1 MNIFLGISPIGD
13 ESSLSDACKAIVAQA
28 RRKGLADNWSLAEL
42 GADEDD
48 LCWLMDWSRALREPL
63 IRRWLESSAHRAAFG
78 SVLLLFAAEY
88 TRRSLPRDG
97 DWDVPAVCCF
107 APATRARLFD
117 GEEPSAAHQQA
128 MVEAAGRL
136 KLRRT
141 ANGAATDLRVLLPL
155 QTGLTEVDAC
165 RHLPQWLAGAELP
178 FALRSLLDPQT
189 GSSSFRAFRQS
200 CRGFQQRQL
209 SEQELRRELS
219 GSPWCLPQWIEPML
233 YALRAAQPAMPV
245 VTPITANTPHQ
256 ASQDIFAAVD
266 LDETRPLLPAMSAA
280 IRAVNASADTRQI
293 GREPWSLAELQP
305 SDYDF
310 IWLRVWLK
318 RLDAATLHECAT
330 NDASFDTTAGRVKWN
345 EALGLLLL
353 FWLSETARRKTVEGE
368 LWPCVAT
375 GHFEPTVSSEA
386 ETQNLLFTQGQP
398 SGLLR
403 DLLRAAVN
411 RFSLRH
417 TLDQPGTQR
426 WVNTV
431 FLQFGFTHRGFRQR
445 LPDWLDEQAPQ
456 TVEALRQGSKSF
468 RQLWQDL
475 QTLRFKSLSPE
486 QARPKLENSPWLL
499 PEWIEDAI
507 TLATASAVVLS
518 EDTPPPDTFITQP
531 MLRWHDGGAPHF
543 TCRIAAHLSA
553 LNVQEAF
560 YDVWIG
566 GRLAERLLQQANGSY
581 TPVQSQT
588 VVFPFDQPTI
598 TASLVNPEG
607 ETVASCDL
615 ECWPPDEDV
624 ALYRMPSG
632 ERLPD
637 AYTANLS
644 ANANYALLT
653 TADLTVEPQPNE
665 WQLADSQQAR
675 LYRLP
680 AGNWPTHIRALLNG
694 ELLWTPNLQ
703 QTAKLPVW
711 INQIGV
717 FPSEDRAIVW
727 GKEFRIKIIHP
738 PEVTVR
744 YARCRGRALEIT
756 PDSGATTIAGP
767 LVVTPES
774 DASKLDIRLGLQ
786 KNGQRC
792 SIQRPVKLKVV
803 GAAHLTA
810 EGWQSLHKHSRFTV
824 EQAKRDLFKLVVP
837 ANWGTQALNLNQL
850 FLFEGD
856 GVSHRTPRRIG
867 ALGELHGWGAPLHV
881 RQMFNFSAASRSLW
895 VAGSVV
901 NTGVIEDAICES
913 LPNGTA
919 RLIRLRLHRRI
930 EPDNQYGVFWWDA
943 GGRLIRLTPKTSDT
957 AEDAWWWVCDL
968 PDDCTEPLAVAVAFA
983 GARQGAWWPER
994 RWAQALPELTAQN
1007 AGQTA
1012 ALIRWFHLPLL
1023 EQGALAVVRPLL
1035 HQHAVAFLRAW
1046 LLDEALPNGLE
1057 TPPRDEA
1064 WLAALRTLL
1073 REWQPDPE
1081 SARHTLLALTKTDSD
1096 EELSDYLIDAAKRL
1110 VSVDPLLLAKA
1121 LRVWRHPQR
1130 RTLLEQLRQHF
1141 AGGRNI
1147 THAKQSL
1154 LAAAAA
1160 DLNLAQPFITQG
1172 ILARAATT
1180 LTQPNLELVHENNL
1194 ALAVRHTSL
1203 RRLLTLHLLENL

>member
-1 MNIFLGISPIGD
+1 MNIFLGISPTGD
-13 ESSLSDACKAIVAQA
+13 ESSLSGACKAIVAQA
-28 RRKGLADNWSLAEL
+28 RRTGLSDNWSLAEL
-42 GADEDD
+42 GADEED
-48 LCWLMDWSRALREPL
+48 LCWLMDWGRALREPL
-63 IRRWLESSAHRAAFG
+63 VRRWLESPAHRAAFG
-78 SVLLLFAAEY
+78 SLLLLFAAEY
-88 TRRSLPRDG
+88 TRRNLPRDG
-97 DWDVPAVCCF
+97 EWDVPAACCF
-107 APATRARLFD
+107 ASETRARLFD
-117 GEEPSAAHQQA
+117 GEKPSAAHQQS
-128 MVEAAGRL
+128 MLEAAGRL

-141 ANGAATDLRVLLPL
+141 ATDLHALLLL
-155 QTGLTEVDAC
+155 QIGLTEVGAC
-165 RHLPQWLAGAELP
+165 RHLPQWLTGAEPPL
-178 FALRSLLDPQT
+178 ALLSLLDAHT
-189 GSSSFRAFRQS
+189 GSRSFRAFWQS
-200 CRGFQQRQL
+200 CRGFQQKRF

-219 GSPWCLPQWIEPML
+219 RSPWCLPQWIEPML
-233 YALRAAQPAMPV
+233 SALCAAQAAMPV
-245 VTPITANTPHQ
+245 VTPASANALHR
-256 ASQDIFAAVD
+256 ASQDIFTFVD
-266 LDETRPLLPAMSAA
+266 LDETQPLLPAMGEA
-280 IRAVNASADTRQI
+280 IRAINARADARQL
-293 GREPWSLAELQP
+293 GRERWSLAELQP

-318 RLDAATLHECAT
+318 RLDAATLQNCAT
-330 NDASFDTTAGRVKWN
+330 HDAYFDTAAGKVKWK

-368 LWPCVAT
+368 LWPCVAP

-386 ETQNLLFTQGQP
+386 ETQSLLFTQGQP

-417 TLDQPGTQR
+417 TLDQSGTQR

-456 TVEALRQGSKSF
+456 TVEALRQGSESF
-468 RQLWQDL
+468 QRLWRDL
-475 QTLRFKSLSPE
+475 QAIRLKSLAPE
-486 QARPKLENSPWLL
+486 QALPKLENNPWLL
-499 PEWIEDAI
+499 PEWVGDAMR
-507 TLATASAVVLS
+507 LASASAIALS
-518 EDTPPPDTFITQP
+518 EDAPPPDSFITQP
-531 MLRWHDGGAPHF
+531 VLRWPEGGDPHF
-543 TCRIAAHLSA
+543 ICRLAVNLSP
-553 LNVQEAF
+553 LNLNEQC
-560 YDVWIG
+560 YDLWIG
-566 GRLAERLLQQANGSY
+566 GRMVKRLQRQPNGSY
-581 TPVQSQT
+581 SAGQSLT
-588 VVFPFDQPTI
+588 VVLPFDQPTI
-598 TASLVNPEG
+598 TASLVNSQS

-637 AYTANLS
+637 AYAANLS

-653 TADLTVEPQPNE
+653 AADLTVEPQPNE
-665 WQLADSQQAR
+665 WQLADSQQSR

-680 AGNWPTHIRALLNG
+680 AGNWPTHIRVLLNG

-703 QTAKLPVW
+703 QTARLPVW

-744 YARCRGRALEIT
+744 HARCRGRALEIT
-756 PDSGATTIAGP
+756 PDGEAITIAGP
-767 LVVTPES
+767 LVITPES
-774 DASKLDIRLGLQ
+774 DASNLEIRLGLQ

-810 EGWQSLHKHSRFTV
+810 EGWQSLHKHRRLTV

-837 ANWGTQALNLNQL
+837 TNWGTQALNLNQL

-867 ALGELHGWGAPLHV
+867 ALGELHGWGAPLRV
-881 RQMFNFSAASRSLW
+881 RQMFNFSAAARSLW

-901 NTGVIEDAICES
+901 NTGVVEDAICES

-919 RLIRLRLHRRI
+919 RLIRLRLHQRI
-930 EPDNQYGVFWWDA
+930 KPDNQYEVFWWDA

-968 PDDCTEPLAVAVAFA
+968 PEDCTEPLAVAVAFA

-994 RWAQALPELTAQN
+994 RWVQALPELTAQN
-1007 AGQTA
+1007 AEQTA

-1023 EQGALAVVRPLL
+1023 EQGAQPVVRPLL
-1035 HQHAVAFLRAW
+1035 YQHTVAFLRAW
-1046 LLDEALPNGLE
+1046 LLDEALPDGLE
-1057 TPPRDEA
+1057 APICDEA
-1064 WLAALRTLL
+1064 WLSVLRTLL
-1073 REWQPDPE
+1073 REWQPDAE
-1081 SARHTLLALTKTDSD
+1081 SARHTLLALTETDSD
-1096 EELSDYLIDAAKRL
+1096 EELSDYMIDAAKRL
-1110 VSVDPLLLAKA
+1110 VSVDPLLLAKV

-1130 RTLLEQLRQHF
+1130 HTLLEQLRQHF
-1141 AGGRNI
+1141 SGGRNI
-1147 THAKQSL
+1147 TQAKQSL

-1172 ILARAATT
+1172 ILARAATA
-1180 LTQPNLELVHENNL
+1180 LTQPNLEPVHENNL

-1203 RRLLTLHLLENL
+1203 RRLLTLHLLQNL